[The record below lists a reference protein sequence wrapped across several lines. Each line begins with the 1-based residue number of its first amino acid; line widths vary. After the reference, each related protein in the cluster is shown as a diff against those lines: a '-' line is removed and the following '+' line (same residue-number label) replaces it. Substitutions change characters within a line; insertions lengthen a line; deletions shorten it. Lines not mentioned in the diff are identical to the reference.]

1 MFSQN
6 FSIIGV
12 AVRELHLPKVEG
24 IKLSMLFLKFN
35 QNSFKFQGITFD
47 LKNKN
52 LKYFVTLL
60 LVRLA
65 SQKSNA

>member
-1 MFSQN
+1 
-6 FSIIGV
+6 
-12 AVRELHLPKVEG
+12 
-24 IKLSMLFLKFN
+24 
-35 QNSFKFQGITFD
+35 

-65 SQKSNA
+65 SQKSNAWID